1 MVATREHYF
10 PGYCSWWSAVAGGTN
25 WNKING
31 YEKVGVRG
39 VEGGRVEGG
48 GVEGGGVFWS
58 EGDCE
63 GRGRNEEGGGKG
75 DGERG

>member
-39 VEGGRVEGG
+39 VEGG

-58 EGDCE
+58 EG
-63 GRGRNEEGGGKG
+63 GL
-75 DGERG
+75 